1 MNLTT
6 NKNTQHTPAPWS
18 VIKGSPQA
26 GIITAPN
33 RSLGIA
39 EVFGGGETDIA
50 NAQLIAAAP
59 NLLVALEQCV
69 PLIIAHANYSGEG
82 VSTLQVARLAIAKA
96 KGETK

>member
-1 MNLTT
+1 MKTL
-6 NKNTQHTPAPWS
+6 HTPAPWS

-50 NAQLIAAAP
+50 NARLIAAAP
-59 NLLVALEQCV
+59 FLLEALRFLLADYVAINGEKLTQSPV
-69 PLIIAHANYSGEG
+69 PIRIAMA
-82 VSTLQVARLAIAKA
+82 AIAKA
-96 KGETK
+96 EGKA